1 MAKYRRE
8 RINEEV
14 SKVLAESVRDIKDP
28 RVSSSFVSVMSCDVT
43 GDLKYARVYFSVL
56 GGDAADPESDTIKE
70 IKKGLKSAEGFLRCR
85 LAQTLNLRITP
96 ELTFEYD
103 AAPARGAR
111 ISMLLKQAGVDSLTD
126 GESDGGDGTDDK

>member
-56 GGDAADPESDTIKE
+56 GGDAAVPESDTIKE

-96 ELTFEYD
+96 ELTFEYET
-103 AAPARGAR
+103 AKKSRAR
-111 ISMLLKQAGVDSLTD
+111 I
-126 GESDGGDGTDDK
+126 